1 MKVLIISLALFLF
14 GGWPGSTS
22 NMNQEKYN
30 DSVENQVSTGI
41 QFQKMTLAE
50 AKAESAKSGK
60 LIFIDAYTTWC
71 GPCKLLERNT
81 FSNAEVGTKFN
92 SKFINLRV
100 EMESDKDAPE
110 LYQTYSITAYPTMLF
125 LDSNGKLV
133 KRVLGY
139 RDAPT
144 LLKDVAEL

>member
-1 MKVLIISLALFLF
+1 MKVLIISLALILF

-22 NMNQEKYN
+22 NMNQEKNN
-30 DSVENQVSTGI
+30 DSVESQVSTGI

-71 GPCKLLERNT
+71 GPCKMLERNT
-81 FSNAEVGTKFN
+81 FSNGEVGAKFN
-92 SKFINLRV
+92 TKFINLRV

-110 LYQTYSITAYPTMLF
+110 LYRTYSITAYPTMLF

-144 LLKDVAEL
+144 LLKDIAEL